1 MDKNIITTPLNGISQ
16 KIGNTSI
23 KEVVFEIFCISIP
36 KNMERNS
43 NKELKKI
50 LKINPP
56 KVGKSTLNKEGSI
69 RLIKNSVDQYFILFS
84 NNFKNIPN
92 MISNLE
98 ECFYITEQSD
108 AWACIEI
115 SGSQTYKCLERICS
129 LDLSHS
135 SFEINSATRTL
146 MEHLNVFIIKTTE
159 EKFLLLSAS
168 SSAPSFWEAIQT
180 SAENIT

>member
-1 MDKNIITTPLNGISQ
+1 MDKNIITTPLNGITQ

-43 NKELKKI
+43 IKELKKI

-56 KVGKSTLNKEGSI
+56 KIGKSTLNNEGSM

-84 NNFKNIPN
+84 NNFKNIPK
-92 MISNLE
+92 MISTLE
-98 ECFYITEQSD
+98 KSFYITEQSD

-115 SGSQTYKCLERICS
+115 SGPQTYSCLERICT
-129 LDLSHS
+129 LDLYHS

-146 MEHLNVFIIKTTE
+146 MEHLNVFIIKVTE

>member
-1 MDKNIITTPLNGISQ
+1 VDKNIITTPLNGISQ

-23 KEVVFEIFCISIP
+23 KEVIFEIFCISIP
-36 KNMERNS
+36 KNIERTS
-43 NKELKKI
+43 IKELKKI

-56 KVGKSTLNKEGSI
+56 EIGKSTLNNEGSM

-84 NNFKNIPN
+84 NNFKNIPK
-92 MISNLE
+92 MISTLE
-98 ECFYITEQSD
+98 KSFYITEQSD

-115 SGSQTYKCLERICS
+115 SGPQTYSCLERICT
-129 LDLSHS
+129 LDLYHS

-146 MEHLNVFIIKTTE
+146 MEHLNVFIIKITE

-168 SSAPSFWEAIQT
+168 SSAPSFWEAIKT